1 MKKTLLFSVALA
13 GLMLGSCSSSDDLNG
28 GGNNTG
34 FNENGDGFVAVAI
47 NLPTTKSTPSRVN
60 DDFKDGTAAEYE
72 VKNAKLLLFNGTD
85 EASATF
91 VQAYPLTLSSG
102 VAGDADK
109 QITTHYEQT
118 VKISSSGLTNN
129 IYALV
134 VLNDNGQNYTV
145 GDKLSKVLTVSSS
158 TLKGSGFLMTNAP
171 LSTKVGAATFD
182 GEVNTLVPIKP
193 ENIQKTP
200 EAAKTKA
207 VDISVERA
215 LAKVE
220 MGTAM
225 TAVQTGEFN
234 GTVKEATGVKAGS
247 KKIYYTVTGWEL
259 ANTNKQ
265 TYFTRS
271 WANTNTWAG
280 YQATG
285 STSFRFIGTKSLK
298 DDAAIPASELYRT
311 YWAIDPNY
319 DAFTAGALEN
329 SQVASTDQNTIK
341 YCLENTFNVANQKI
355 QSTTCAIVGVQFF
368 TADNDAA
375 PTKYTPMTDFY
386 TVDSDPTVVYDKST
400 IEKLILGRYVA
411 ANSAELISRID
422 GTVSAQDL
430 LEVTENSTVAGVVSY
445 KVTAKTSSSSHW
457 LPSKI
462 PSATELESWKAGVNV
477 TDLEHAKGGV
487 NYYYVPIRHF
497 DDSETPWSADGKT
510 TSYPNADGDAEQ
522 NWLGRYGVLRNNWY
536 VINVSGIEGFG
547 SATIPDLKNN
557 TDDDDDLKEYISVK
571 INVLSWAKRT
581 QEAVLG
587 K

>member
-1 MKKTLLFSVALA
+1 MKKSLLFSVVLA
-13 GLMLGSCSSSDDLNG
+13 GLMLGSCSSSDDLA

-47 NLPTTKSTPSRVN
+47 NLPTRSGVTSRAN
-60 DDFKDGTAAEYE
+60 DVFGDGDANEYE

-91 VQAYPLTLSSG
+91 VQAYPLTLESG
-102 VAGDADK
+102 VTGDTHN

-171 LSTKVGAATFD
+171 LATKVGAATYD

-225 TAVQTGEFN
+225 TPVQTTDYT
-234 GTVKEATGVKAGS
+234 GTVTEVTGVKTAG
-247 KKIYYTVTGWEL
+247 KKLYYTVTGWEL
-259 ANTNKQ
+259 ANTNSK
-265 TYFTRS
+265 TYFSRT

-280 YQATG
+280 YQAAG
-285 STSFRFIGTKSLK
+285 STSFRFIGTKSLN
-298 DDAAIPASELYRT
+298 DDAAIPTSVLYRT

-319 DAFTAGALEN
+319 DAFTPGSLEN
-329 SQVASTDQNTIK
+329 SQVASTDQKNTIK

-368 TADNDAA
+368 TADDDAA

-386 TVDSDPTVVYDKST
+386 TVDSDPTVVYDKAT
-400 IEKLILGRYVA
+400 IEKLILGRYVT
-411 ANSAELISRID
+411 ANLTNLKPLISGSVSASD
-422 GTVSAQDL
+422 LLTVS
-430 LEVTENSTVAGVVSY
+430 ETSTTAGVVDYTVSP
-445 KVTAKTSSSSHW
+445 KSSGNWITEPTSTQLENWKTSV
-457 LPSKI
+457 
-462 PSATELESWKAGVNV
+462 EVD
-477 TDLEHAKGGV
+477 DLEHVKNGI

-497 DDSETPWSADGKT
+497 DDTETPWSADNKK
-510 TSYPNADGDAEQ
+510 TSYPDADGKAEQ

-536 VINVSGIEGFG
+536 VLEISNIAGFG
-547 SATIPDLKNN
+547 SANVPDLENN
-557 TDDDDDLKEYISVK
+557 TDDDDNLKEYISVK

-581 QEAVLG
+581 QKATLG
-587 K
+587 E

>member
-1 MKKTLLFSVALA
+1 
-13 GLMLGSCSSSDDLNG
+13 MLGSCSSSDDLA

-47 NLPTTKSTPSRVN
+47 NLPTRSGVTSRAN
-60 DDFKDGTAAEYE
+60 DVFGDGDANEYE

-91 VQAYPLTLSSG
+91 VQAYPLTLGSG
-102 VAGDADK
+102 VAGGADK

-200 EAAKTKA
+200 EDAKNNA
-207 VDISVERA
+207 VEISVERA
-215 LAKVE
+215 LAKVQ

-234 GTVKEATGVKAGS
+234 GTVKEATGVKAGG

-259 ANTNKQ
+259 ANTNTK
-265 TYFTRS
+265 TYFSRT
-271 WANTNTWAG
+271 WDNTWAG
-280 YQATG
+280 YQAET
-285 STSFRFIGTKSLK
+285 TSKFRFIGTKSLN
-298 DDAAIPASELYRT
+298 DDTKFPASELYRT

-319 DAFTAGALEN
+319 DAFTSGALAN
-329 SQVASTDQNTIK
+329 PQVASVNQDNIK

-368 TADNDAA
+368 TADDAV
-375 PTKYTPMTDFY
+375 PNKYTPMTDFY
-386 TVDSDPTVVYDKST
+386 TVDSDPSVVYDKTT

-411 ANSAELISRID
+411 ANSAELTACID

-430 LEVTENSTVAGVVSY
+430 LKVTENSTEAGVVSY
-445 KVTAKTSSSSHW
+445 TVTAEESSKWITDKKPTTETLNGWKSSVDV
-457 LPSKI
+457 K
-462 PSATELESWKAGVNV
+462 
-477 TDLEHAKGGV
+477 DLEHVKNGI

-497 DDSETPWSADGKT
+497 DDTETPWSADGKT
-510 TSYPNADGDAEQ
+510 TSYPNADAEQ

-581 QEAVLG
+581 QSTILG

>member
-1 MKKTLLFSVALA
+1 MKKSLLFSAVLA
-13 GLMLGSCSSSDDLNG
+13 GLMLGSCSSSDDIAG
-28 GGNNTG
+28 SNTG
-34 FNENGDGFVAVAI
+34 FNETGDGFVAVAI
-47 NLPTTKSTPSRVN
+47 NLPTRSGVTSRAN
-60 DDFKDGTAAEYE
+60 DTFDDGTTEEYE

-102 VAGDADK
+102 VTGDADK

-200 EAAKTKA
+200 EEAKENA
-207 VDISVERA
+207 VEISVERA

-220 MGTAM
+220 MGTTM
-225 TAVQTGEFN
+225 TPVQTADYT
-234 GTVKEATGVKAGS
+234 GTVREVSGVKTGG

-280 YQATG
+280 YQAAG
-285 STSFRFIGTKSLK
+285 STSFRFIGTKSLN
-298 DDAAIPASELYRT
+298 DDADILTSVLYRT

-329 SQVASTDQNTIK
+329 SQAASTDQNKIK

-375 PTKYTPMTDFY
+375 PTMYTPMTDFY

-411 ANSAELISRID
+411 ANSAELTDCID
-422 GTVSAQDL
+422 GTVSALDL
-430 LEVTENSTVAGVVSY
+430 LKVTENSTDAGVVSY
-445 KVTAKTSSSSHW
+445 TVTAEESSKW
-457 LPSKI
+457 ITGKKPT
-462 PSATELESWKAGVNV
+462 TETLNGWKSNV
-477 TDLEHAKGGV
+477 DVKDLEHVMNGI

-497 DDSETPWSADGKT
+497 DDTETPWSADGKT
-510 TSYPNADGDAEQ
+510 TSYPNADAEQ

-581 QEAVLG
+581 QSTILG

>member
-28 GGNNTG
+28 GGNNSG
-34 FNENGDGFVAVAI
+34 FNENGDGYVAVAI
-47 NLPTTKSTPSRVN
+47 NLPTQNPGTSRAN
-60 DDFKDGTAAEYE
+60 DNFKDGTAEEYE
-72 VKNAKLLLFNGTD
+72 VKDAKLLLFNGAD

-91 VQAYPLTLSSG
+91 VQAYPLTLTSATPG
-102 VAGDADK
+102 AENK
-109 QITTHYEQT
+109 QITTRYQQT

-134 VLNDNGQNYTV
+134 VLNDNGLSYTV
-145 GDKLSKVLTVSSS
+145 GDKMSKVLTVSPS

-171 LSTKVGAATFD
+171 LATKVGAATFD

-225 TAVQTGEFN
+225 TPVQTTDYT
-234 GTVKEATGVKAGS
+234 GTVTEVTGVKTAG
-247 KKIYYTVTGWEL
+247 KKLYYTVTGWEL

-265 TYFTRS
+265 TYFTRNWTND
-271 WANTNTWAG
+271 WASFEAAG
-280 YQATG
+280 AT
-285 STSFRFIGTKSLK
+285 SKYRFIGTTSLN
-298 DDAAIPASELYRT
+298 DDTAIPASELYRT

-329 SQVASTDQNTIK
+329 SQVASVNQTKIK

-355 QSTTCAIVGVQFF
+355 KSTTCAIVGVQFF

-375 PTKYTPMTDFY
+375 PTKKYTPMTDFY
-386 TVDSDPTVVYDKST
+386 TVDSDPTVVYNKTT
-400 IEKLILGRYVA
+400 IEKLILARYVA
-411 ANSAELISRID
+411 QNASDLKTHIS
-422 GTVSAQDL
+422 GTASAQDL
-430 LEVTENSTVAGVVSY
+430 LTVSETSFDAGVVSY
-445 KVTAKTSSSSHW
+445 TVTAKSDSRWTTT
-457 LPSKI
+457 PT
-462 PSATELESWKAGVNV
+462 TEQLENWKSGVV
-477 TDLEHAKGGV
+477 VKDLEHVKSGI

-497 DDSETPWSADGKT
+497 DNTETPWSADGKT
-510 TSYPNADGDAEQ
+510 TSYPNADGKAEQ

-536 VINVSGIEGFG
+536 EISVSGIKGFG
-547 SATIPDLKNN
+547 HATIPDLSNIP
-557 TDDDDDLKEYISVK
+557 DDDDNLKEYVSVK

-581 QEAVLG
+581 QGATLG
-587 K
+587 E

>member
-1 MKKTLLFSVALA
+1 MKKSLLFSAVLA
-13 GLMLGSCSSSDDLNG
+13 GLMLGSCSSSDDIA
-28 GGNNTG
+28 GNNTG
-34 FNENGDGFVAVAI
+34 FNETGDGFVAVSI
-47 NLPTTKSTPSRVN
+47 NLPTRSGVTSRAN
-60 DDFKDGTAAEYE
+60 DVFDDGDPNEYE

-171 LSTKVGAATFD
+171 LSTKVGAAAFD

-220 MGTAM
+220 MGTSM
-225 TAVQTGEFN
+225 TPVQTTDYG
-234 GTVKEATGVKAGS
+234 GTVTKVTGVKTAG
-247 KKIYYTVTGWEL
+247 KNLYYTVTGWEL

-280 YQATG
+280 YQAAG
-285 STSFRFIGTKSLK
+285 STSFRFIGTKSLN
-298 DDAAIPASELYRT
+298 DDTAIPTSELYRT

-329 SQVASTDQNTIK
+329 SQAASTDRNTIK

-368 TADNDAA
+368 TADDDAA

-411 ANSAELISRID
+411 ANSTELTSRID

-445 KVTAKTSSSSHW
+445 TVTAKTSSHW
-457 LPSKI
+457 LTSKT

-477 TDLEHAKGGV
+477 TDLEHAKDGV

-510 TSYPNADGDAEQ
+510 TSYPNADGKAEQ

-581 QEAVLG
+581 QSTVLG

>member
-28 GGNNTG
+28 GGYNSG
-34 FNENGDGFVAVAI
+34 FNENGDGYVAVAI

-60 DDFKDGTAAEYE
+60 DDFKDGTADEYE

-102 VAGDADK
+102 VAGDADN

-200 EAAKTKA
+200 AAAKTKA

-225 TAVQTGEFN
+225 TPVQTTDYT
-234 GTVKEATGVKAGS
+234 GTVTEVTGVKTAG
-247 KKIYYTVTGWEL
+247 KKLYYTVTGWEL

-265 TYFTRS
+265 TYFTRNWTND
-271 WANTNTWAG
+271 WASYEAAG
-280 YQATG
+280 AT
-285 STSFRFIGTKSLK
+285 SKYRFIGTKSLN
-298 DDAAIPASELYRT
+298 DDTAIPASELYRT

-329 SQVASTDQNTIK
+329 SQAASTDRNTIK

-368 TADNDAA
+368 TAADDDPN
-375 PTKYTPMTDFY
+375 KYTPMTDFY

-411 ANSAELISRID
+411 ANSAELTSRID

-445 KVTAKTSSSSHW
+445 AVTAKTSSHW
-457 LPSKI
+457 LASKN
-462 PSATELESWKAGVNV
+462 PTAEELEAWKAGVNV

-497 DDSETPWSADGKT
+497 DDTETPWSADDKT
-510 TSYPNADGDAEQ
+510 TSYPNADGKAEQ

-581 QEAVLG
+581 QSTVLG

>member
-1 MKKTLLFSVALA
+1 MKKSLLFSAVLA
-13 GLMLGSCSSSDDLNG
+13 GLMLGSCSSSDDLA

-47 NLPTTKSTPSRVN
+47 NLPTRSGVTSRAN
-60 DDFKDGTAAEYE
+60 DVFGDGDANEYE

-91 VQAYPLTLSSG
+91 VQAYPLTLGSG

-145 GDKLSKVLTVSSS
+145 GDKLSKVLTVESS
-158 TLKGSGFLMTNAP
+158 TLKNNGFLMTNAP

-200 EAAKTKA
+200 DAAKNKA
-207 VDISVERA
+207 VEISVERA
-215 LAKVE
+215 LAKVQ

-234 GTVKEATGVKAGS
+234 GTVKEATGVKAGG

-259 ANTNKQ
+259 ANTNTK
-265 TYFTRS
+265 TYFSRT
-271 WANTNTWAG
+271 WDNTWAG
-280 YQATG
+280 YQAET
-285 STSFRFIGTKSLK
+285 TSKFRFIGTKSLN
-298 DDAAIPASELYRT
+298 DDTKIPALELYRT

-319 DAFTAGALEN
+319 DAFTSGALAN
-329 SQVASTDQNTIK
+329 PQVASVNQDNIK
-341 YCLENTFNVANQKI
+341 YCLENTFNVLNQKI

-368 TADNDAA
+368 TGDNEAS
-375 PTKYTPMTDFY
+375 PTKYTPITDFY

-411 ANSAELISRID
+411 ANSAKLTACID

-445 KVTAKTSSSSHW
+445 KVTAKTSTHW
-457 LPSKI
+457 LASKI

-497 DDSETPWSADGKT
+497 DDTETPWSADGKT
-510 TSYPNADGDAEQ
+510 TSYPDGDGKAEQ

-547 SATIPDLKNN
+547 SATIPDLKDN

>member
-60 DDFKDGTAAEYE
+60 DDFKDGTADEYE

-200 EAAKTKA
+200 AAAKTKA

-225 TAVQTGEFN
+225 TPVQTGDYN
-234 GTVKEATGVKAGS
+234 GTVTEVTGVKTSG
-247 KKIYYTVTGWEL
+247 KKLYYTVTGWEL
-259 ANTNKQ
+259 ANTNSK
-265 TYFTRS
+265 TYFSRT
-271 WANTNTWAG
+271 WANTKTWAG
-280 YQATG
+280 YKATG
-285 STSFRFIGTKSLK
+285 SASFRFIGTKSLN
-298 DDAAIPASELYRT
+298 DDTAIPTSELYRT

-329 SQVASTDQNTIK
+329 SQAASTDRNTIK

-368 TADNDAA
+368 TADDDDA

-411 ANSAELISRID
+411 ANSAELTSRID

-445 KVTAKTSSSSHW
+445 AVTAKTSTHW
-457 LPSKI
+457 LASKN
-462 PSATELESWKAGVNV
+462 PTATELEAWKAGVNV

-497 DDSETPWSADGKT
+497 DDTETPWSADDKT
-510 TSYPNADGDAEQ
+510 TSYPNADGKAEQ

-581 QEAVLG
+581 QSTVLG

>member
-1 MKKTLLFSVALA
+1 MKKSLLFSAVLA
-13 GLMLGSCSSSDDLNG
+13 GLMLGSCSSSDDIAG
-28 GGNNTG
+28 SNTG

-60 DDFKDGTAAEYE
+60 DDFKDGTADEYE

-102 VAGDADK
+102 VTGDADK

-207 VDISVERA
+207 VDISVERV

-225 TAVQTGEFN
+225 TPVQTTDYN
-234 GTVKEATGVKAGS
+234 GTVTKVTGVKTAG
-247 KKIYYTVTGWEL
+247 KNLYYTVTGWEL

-280 YQATG
+280 YQAAG
-285 STSFRFIGTKSLK
+285 STSFRFIGTKSLN
-298 DDAAIPASELYRT
+298 DDAAIPTSVLYRT

-319 DAFTAGALEN
+319 DAFTADALEN
-329 SQVASTDQNTIK
+329 SQAASTDQNKIK

-386 TVDSDPTVVYDKST
+386 TVDSDPTVVYDKSN

-411 ANSAELISRID
+411 ANSTELTSRID
-422 GTVSAQDL
+422 GTVSALDL
-430 LEVTENSTVAGVVSY
+430 LKVTENSTDAGVVSY
-445 KVTAKTSSSSHW
+445 TVTAEESSKW
-457 LPSKI
+457 ITGKKPT
-462 PSATELESWKAGVNV
+462 TETLNGWKSNV
-477 TDLEHAKGGV
+477 DVKDLEHVKNGI

-497 DDSETPWSADGKT
+497 DDTETPWSADDKT
-510 TSYPNADGDAEQ
+510 TSYPNADAEQ

-547 SATIPDLKNN
+547 SATIPDLKDN

>member
-1 MKKTLLFSVALA
+1 
-13 GLMLGSCSSSDDLNG
+13 MLGSCSSSDDLN

-60 DDFKDGTAAEYE
+60 DDFKDGTADEYD
-72 VKNAKLLLFNGTD
+72 VQNAKLLLFNGTD

-91 VQAYPLTLSSG
+91 VQAYPLTLGSG
-102 VAGDADK
+102 VAGGADK

-171 LSTKVGAATFD
+171 LATKVGAATYA

-200 EAAKTKA
+200 AAAKTKP

-225 TAVQTGEFN
+225 TPVQTTDYT
-234 GTVKEATGVKAGS
+234 GTVTEVTGIKTAG
-247 KKIYYTVTGWEL
+247 KKLYYTVTGWEL
-259 ANTNKQ
+259 ANTNSK
-265 TYFTRS
+265 TYFSRT
-271 WANTNTWAG
+271 WDNTNTWAG
-280 YQATG
+280 YLAAG
-285 STSFRFIGTKSLK
+285 STSFRFIGTKSLN
-298 DDAAIPASELYRT
+298 DDAAIPTSELYRT

-329 SQVASTDQNTIK
+329 SLVASTNQDKIK

-368 TADNDAA
+368 TVDNDASPA
-375 PTKYTPMTDFY
+375 KYTPMTDFY

-411 ANSAELISRID
+411 ANSTELASRID

-430 LEVTENSTVAGVVSY
+430 LEVIENSTVDGVVSY
-445 KVTAKTSSSSHW
+445 TVTAKTSSTHW
-457 LPSKI
+457 LASKV
-462 PSATELESWKAGVNV
+462 PSATELEAWKARVNV
-477 TDLEHAKGGV
+477 TDLEHAKSGV

-497 DDSETPWSADGKT
+497 DDTETPWSADGKT
-510 TSYPNADGDAEQ
+510 TSYPNTDGKAEQ

-547 SATIPDLKNN
+547 SATIPDLENN

-571 INVLSWAKRT
+571 INVLSWAKREQKT
-581 QEAVLG
+581 VLG

>member
-1 MKKTLLFSVALA
+1 MKKSLLFSAVLA
-13 GLMLGSCSSSDDLNG
+13 GLMLGSCSSSDDLA

-47 NLPTTKSTPSRVN
+47 NLPTRSGVTSRAN
-60 DDFKDGTAAEYE
+60 DVFGDGDANEYE

-91 VQAYPLTLSSG
+91 VQAYPLTLGSG

-145 GDKLSKVLTVSSS
+145 GDKLSKVLTVESS
-158 TLKGSGFLMTNAP
+158 TLKNNGFLMTNAP

-200 EAAKTKA
+200 DAAKNKA
-207 VDISVERA
+207 VEISVERA
-215 LAKVE
+215 LAKVQ

-225 TAVQTGEFN
+225 TAVQNGEFS
-234 GTVKEATGVKAGS
+234 GTVEEATGVKAGS

-259 ANTNKQ
+259 ANTNTK
-265 TYFTRS
+265 TYFART
-271 WANTNTWAG
+271 WDNTNKWAD
-280 YQATG
+280 YQAET
-285 STSFRFIGTKSLK
+285 TSKFRFIGTKSLN
-298 DDAAIPASELYRT
+298 DDTKIPASELYRT

-319 DAFTAGALEN
+319 DAFTSGALAN
-329 SQVASTDQNTIK
+329 PQVASVNLDKIK
-341 YCLENTFNVANQKI
+341 YCLENTFNVLNQKI

-368 TADNDAA
+368 TGDNEAS

-386 TVDSDPTVVYDKST
+386 TVDSDPTVVYDKAT
-400 IEKLILGRYVA
+400 IEKLILGRYVT
-411 ANSAELISRID
+411 ANLTNLKPLISGSVSASD
-422 GTVSAQDL
+422 LLTVS
-430 LEVTENSTVAGVVSY
+430 ETSTTAGVVDYTVSP
-445 KVTAKTSSSSHW
+445 KSSGNWITEPTSTQLENWKTSV
-457 LPSKI
+457 
-462 PSATELESWKAGVNV
+462 EVD
-477 TDLEHAKGGV
+477 DLEHVKNGI

-497 DDSETPWSADGKT
+497 DDTETPWSADNKK
-510 TSYPNADGDAEQ
+510 TSYPDADGKAEQ

-536 VINVSGIEGFG
+536 VLEISNIAGFG
-547 SATIPDLKNN
+547 SANVPDLENN
-557 TDDDDDLKEYISVK
+557 TDDDDNLKEYISVK

-581 QEAVLG
+581 QKATLG
-587 K
+587 E

>member
-1 MKKTLLFSVALA
+1 MKKSLLFSAVLA
-13 GLMLGSCSSSDDLNG
+13 GLMLGSCSSSDDLA

-47 NLPTTKSTPSRVN
+47 NLPTRSGVTSRAN
-60 DDFKDGTAAEYE
+60 DVFGDGDANEYE

-91 VQAYPLTLSSG
+91 VQAYPLTLGSG

-145 GDKLSKVLTVSSS
+145 GDKLSKVLTVESS
-158 TLKGSGFLMTNAP
+158 TLKNNGFLMTNAP

-200 EAAKTKA
+200 DAAKNKA
-207 VDISVERA
+207 VEISVERA
-215 LAKVE
+215 LAKVQ

-225 TAVQTGEFN
+225 TAVQNGEFS

-259 ANTNKQ
+259 ANTNTK
-265 TYFTRS
+265 TYFART
-271 WANTNTWAG
+271 WDNTNKWAD
-280 YQATG
+280 YQAET
-285 STSFRFIGTKSLK
+285 TSKFRFIGTKSLN
-298 DDAAIPASELYRT
+298 DDTKIPASELYRT

-319 DAFTAGALEN
+319 DAFTSGALAN
-329 SQVASTDQNTIK
+329 PQVASVNQDKIK
-341 YCLENTFNVANQKI
+341 YCLENTFNVLNQKI

-368 TADNDAA
+368 TGDNEAS

-386 TVDSDPTVVYDKST
+386 TVDSDPTVVYDKAT
-400 IEKLILGRYVA
+400 IEKLILGRYVT
-411 ANSAELISRID
+411 ANLTNLKPLISGSVSASD
-422 GTVSAQDL
+422 LLTVS
-430 LEVTENSTVAGVVSY
+430 ETSTTAGVVDYTVSP
-445 KVTAKTSSSSHW
+445 KSSGNWITEPTSTQLENWKTRV
-457 LPSKI
+457 
-462 PSATELESWKAGVNV
+462 EVD
-477 TDLEHAKGGV
+477 DLEHVKNGI

-497 DDSETPWSADGKT
+497 DDTETPWSADNKK
-510 TSYPNADGDAEQ
+510 TSYPDADGKAEQ

-536 VINVSGIEGFG
+536 VLEISNIAGFG
-547 SATIPDLKNN
+547 SANVPDLENN
-557 TDDDDDLKEYISVK
+557 TDDDDNLKEYISVK

-581 QEAVLG
+581 QKATLG
-587 K
+587 E

>member
-1 MKKTLLFSVALA
+1 MKKSLLFSAVLA
-13 GLMLGSCSSSDDLNG
+13 GLMLGSCSSSDDLA

-47 NLPTTKSTPSRVN
+47 NLPTRSGVTSRAN
-60 DDFKDGTAAEYE
+60 DVFGDGDANEYE

-91 VQAYPLTLSSG
+91 VQAYPLTLGSG

-145 GDKLSKVLTVSSS
+145 GDKLSKVLTVESS
-158 TLKGSGFLMTNAP
+158 TLKNNGFLMTNAP

-200 EAAKTKA
+200 DAAKNKA
-207 VDISVERA
+207 VEISVERA
-215 LAKVE
+215 LAKVQ

-225 TAVQTGEFN
+225 TAVQNGEFS

-259 ANTNKQ
+259 ANTNTK
-265 TYFTRS
+265 TYFART
-271 WANTNTWAG
+271 WDNTNKWAD
-280 YQATG
+280 YQAET
-285 STSFRFIGTKSLK
+285 TSNFRFIGTKSLN
-298 DDAAIPASELYRT
+298 DDTKIPASKLYRT

-319 DAFTAGALEN
+319 DAFTSGALAN
-329 SQVASTDQNTIK
+329 PQVASVNQDKIK
-341 YCLENTFNVANQKI
+341 YCLENTFNVLYQKI

-368 TADNDAA
+368 TGDNEAS

-386 TVDSDPTVVYDKST
+386 TVDSDPTVVYDKAT
-400 IEKLILGRYVA
+400 IEKLILGRYVT
-411 ANSAELISRID
+411 ANLTNLKPLISGSVSASD
-422 GTVSAQDL
+422 LLTVS
-430 LEVTENSTVAGVVSY
+430 ETSTTAGVVDYTVSP
-445 KVTAKTSSSSHW
+445 KSSGNWITEPTSTQLENWKTSV
-457 LPSKI
+457 
-462 PSATELESWKAGVNV
+462 EVD
-477 TDLEHAKGGV
+477 DLEHVKNGI

-497 DDSETPWSADGKT
+497 DDTETPWSADNKK
-510 TSYPNADGDAEQ
+510 TSYPDADGKAEQ

-536 VINVSGIEGFG
+536 VLEISNIAGFG
-547 SATIPDLKNN
+547 SANVPDLENN
-557 TDDDDDLKEYISVK
+557 TDDDDNLKEYISVK

-581 QEAVLG
+581 QKATLG
-587 K
+587 E

>member
-1 MKKTLLFSVALA
+1 
-13 GLMLGSCSSSDDLNG
+13 MLGSCSSSDDLNG

-34 FNENGDGFVAVAI
+34 FNENGDGYVAVAI

-60 DDFKDGTAAEYE
+60 DDFKDGTADEYE

-102 VAGDADK
+102 VAGDADN

-200 EAAKTKA
+200 AAAKTKA

-225 TAVQTGEFN
+225 TPVQTTDYT
-234 GTVKEATGVKAGS
+234 GTVTEVIGVKTAG
-247 KKIYYTVTGWEL
+247 KKLYYTVTGWEL

-265 TYFTRS
+265 TYFTRNWTND
-271 WANTNTWAG
+271 WASYEAAG
-280 YQATG
+280 AT
-285 STSFRFIGTKSLK
+285 SKYRFIGTKSLN
-298 DDAAIPASELYRT
+298 DDTAIPASELYRT

-329 SQVASTDQNTIK
+329 SQAASTDRNTIK

-368 TADNDAA
+368 TAADDDPN
-375 PTKYTPMTDFY
+375 KYTPMTDFY

-411 ANSAELISRID
+411 ANSAELTSRID

-445 KVTAKTSSSSHW
+445 AVTAKTSSHW
-457 LPSKI
+457 LASKN
-462 PSATELESWKAGVNV
+462 PTAEELEAWKAGVNV

-497 DDSETPWSADGKT
+497 DDTETPWSADDKT
-510 TSYPNADGDAEQ
+510 TSYPNADGKAEQ

-581 QEAVLG
+581 QSTVLG

>member
-1 MKKTLLFSVALA
+1 
-13 GLMLGSCSSSDDLNG
+13 MLGSCSSSDDLN

-60 DDFKDGTAAEYE
+60 DDFKDGTADEYD
-72 VKNAKLLLFNGTD
+72 VQNAKLLLFNGTD

-91 VQAYPLTLSSG
+91 VQAYPLTLGSG
-102 VAGDADK
+102 VAGGADK

-171 LSTKVGAATFD
+171 LATKVGAATYA

-225 TAVQTGEFN
+225 TSVQTTDYT
-234 GTVKEATGVKAGS
+234 GTVTEVTGVKTAG
-247 KKIYYTVTGWEL
+247 KKLYYTVTGWEL
-259 ANTNKQ
+259 ANTNSK
-265 TYFTRS
+265 TYFSRT
-271 WANTNTWAG
+271 WDNTNTWAG
-280 YQATG
+280 YQAAG
-285 STSFRFIGTKSLK
+285 STSFRFIGTNSLN
-298 DDAAIPASELYRT
+298 DDPAIPTSALYRT

-319 DAFTAGALEN
+319 DAFTAGSLEN
-329 SQVASTDQNTIK
+329 SQVASVNQENIK

-368 TADNDAA
+368 TADDDAD
-375 PTKYTPMTDFY
+375 PKKYTPMTDFY

-411 ANSAELISRID
+411 ANSTELTSRID

-430 LEVTENSTVAGVVSY
+430 LEVTENSTVDGVVSY
-445 KVTAKTSSSSHW
+445 TVTAKTSTHW
-457 LPSKI
+457 LTSKV
-462 PSATELESWKAGVNV
+462 PSATELEAWKAGVKV
-477 TDLEHAKGGV
+477 TDLEHAKSGV

-497 DDSETPWSADGKT
+497 DNTETPWSADGKT
-510 TSYPNADGDAEQ
+510 TSYPNGDGKAEQ

-536 VINVSGIEGFG
+536 VIKVSGIEGFG

-581 QEAVLG
+581 QSTVLG

>member
-1 MKKTLLFSVALA
+1 MKKSLLFSAVLA
-13 GLMLGSCSSSDDLNG
+13 GLMLGSCSSSDDLA

-47 NLPTTKSTPSRVN
+47 NLPTRSGVTSRAN
-60 DDFKDGTAAEYE
+60 DVFGDGDANEYE

-91 VQAYPLTLSSG
+91 VQAYPLTLGSG

-145 GDKLSKVLTVSSS
+145 GDKLSKVLTVESS
-158 TLKGSGFLMTNAP
+158 TLKNNGFLMTNAP

-200 EAAKTKA
+200 DAAKNKA
-207 VDISVERA
+207 VEISVERA
-215 LAKVE
+215 LAKVQ

-234 GTVKEATGVKAGS
+234 GTVKEATGVKAGG

-259 ANTNKQ
+259 ANTNTK
-265 TYFTRS
+265 TYFSRT
-271 WANTNTWAG
+271 WDNTWAG
-280 YQATG
+280 YQAET
-285 STSFRFIGTKSLK
+285 TSKFRFIGTKSLN
-298 DDAAIPASELYRT
+298 DDTKIPASELYRT

-319 DAFTAGALEN
+319 DAFTSGALAN
-329 SQVASTDQNTIK
+329 PQVASVNQDNIK
-341 YCLENTFNVANQKI
+341 YCLENTFNVLNQKI

-368 TADNDAA
+368 TGDNEAS
-375 PTKYTPMTDFY
+375 PTKYTPITDFY

-411 ANSAELISRID
+411 ANSAKLTACID

-445 KVTAKTSSSSHW
+445 KVTAKTSTHW
-457 LPSKI
+457 LASKI
-462 PSATELESWKAGVNV
+462 PSATELESWKVGVNV

-497 DDSETPWSADGKT
+497 DDTETPWSADGKT
-510 TSYPNADGDAEQ
+510 TSYPDGDGKAEQ

-547 SATIPDLKNN
+547 SATIPDLKDN

-581 QEAVLG
+581 QSTVLG

>member
-1 MKKTLLFSVALA
+1 MNKSLLFSAVLA
-13 GLMLGSCSSSDDLNG
+13 GQMLGSCSSSDDIAG
-28 GGNNTG
+28 SNTG
-34 FNENGDGFVAVAI
+34 FIESGDGFVAVAI
-47 NLPTTKSTPSRVN
+47 NLPTRSGVTSRAN
-60 DDFKDGTAAEYE
+60 DTFDDGTTEEYE

-102 VAGDADK
+102 VPGDADK

-200 EAAKTKA
+200 EEAKKKA
-207 VDISVERA
+207 VEISVERA

-220 MGTAM
+220 MGTTM
-225 TAVQTGEFN
+225 TPVQTADYT
-234 GTVKEATGVKAGS
+234 GTVTEVTGVKTGG

-259 ANTNKQ
+259 ANTNSK
-265 TYFTRS
+265 TYFSRT

-280 YQATG
+280 YQAAG
-285 STSFRFIGTKSLK
+285 STSFRFIGTKSLN
-298 DDAAIPASELYRT
+298 DDAAIPTSVLYRT

-329 SQVASTDQNTIK
+329 SQAASTDQNKIK

-368 TADNDAA
+368 TADDDAV
-375 PTKYTPMTDFY
+375 PPQYTPMTDFY

-411 ANSAELISRID
+411 ANSAELTDCID
-422 GTVSAQDL
+422 GTVSALDL
-430 LEVTENSTVAGVVSY
+430 LKVTENSTDAGVVSY
-445 KVTAKTSSSSHW
+445 TVTAEESSKWITDKKPTAEQLNGWKT
-457 LPSKI
+457 
-462 PSATELESWKAGVNV
+462 GVDV
-477 TDLEHAKGGV
+477 EDLEHVKNGI

-497 DDSETPWSADGKT
+497 DDSETPWTADNKS
-510 TSYPNADGDAEQ
+510 TSYPDNDGKAEQ

-536 VINVSGIEGFG
+536 LLEISNIAGFG
-547 SATIPDLKNN
+547 SATIPDLKYN

-581 QEAVLG
+581 QSTILG

>member
-1 MKKTLLFSVALA
+1 
-13 GLMLGSCSSSDDLNG
+13 MLGSCSSSDDLNG
-28 GGNNTG
+28 GGYNSG
-34 FNENGDGFVAVAI
+34 FNENGDGYVAVAI

-60 DDFKDGTAAEYE
+60 DDFKDGTADEYE

-91 VQAYPLTLSSG
+91 VEAYPLTLSSG
-102 VAGDADK
+102 VAGDADN

-200 EAAKTKA
+200 AAAKTKA

-225 TAVQTGEFN
+225 TPVQTSDYN
-234 GTVKEATGVKAGS
+234 GTVTEVTGVKTSG
-247 KKIYYTVTGWEL
+247 KKLYYTVTGWEL
-259 ANTNKQ
+259 ANTNSK
-265 TYFTRS
+265 TYFSRT
-271 WANTNTWAG
+271 WANTKTWAG
-280 YQATG
+280 YKATG
-285 STSFRFIGTKSLK
+285 SASFRFIGTKSLN
-298 DDAAIPASELYRT
+298 DDTAIPTSELYRT

-329 SQVASTDQNTIK
+329 SQAASTDRNTIK

-368 TADNDAA
+368 TADDDAD
-375 PTKYTPMTDFY
+375 PSKYTPMTDFY

-411 ANSAELISRID
+411 ANSAELTSRID

-445 KVTAKTSSSSHW
+445 TVTAKTSSSHW
-457 LPSKI
+457 LTGKI
-462 PSATELESWKAGVNV
+462 PSATDLESWKAGVNV

-497 DDSETPWSADGKT
+497 DDTETPWSADGKT
-510 TSYPNADGDAEQ
+510 TSYPTEGGKAEQ

-557 TDDDDDLKEYISVK
+557 TDDDDDLKKYISVK

-581 QEAVLG
+581 QSTVLG

>member
-1 MKKTLLFSVALA
+1 MKKSLLFSAVLA
-13 GLMLGSCSSSDDLNG
+13 GLMLGSCSSSDDIAG
-28 GGNNTG
+28 SNTG
-34 FNENGDGFVAVAI
+34 FNETGDGFVAVAI
-47 NLPTTKSTPSRVN
+47 NLPTRSGVTSRAN
-60 DDFKDGTAAEYE
+60 DTFDDGTTEEYE

-102 VAGDADK
+102 VPGDADK

-200 EAAKTKA
+200 EEAKKKA
-207 VDISVERA
+207 VEISVERA

-220 MGTAM
+220 MGTTM
-225 TAVQTGEFN
+225 TPVQTADYT
-234 GTVKEATGVKAGS
+234 GTVTEVTGVKTGG

-259 ANTNKQ
+259 ANTNSK
-265 TYFTRS
+265 TYFSRT

-280 YQATG
+280 YQAAG
-285 STSFRFIGTKSLK
+285 STSFRFIGTKSLN
-298 DDAAIPASELYRT
+298 DDAAIPTSVLYRT

-329 SQVASTDQNTIK
+329 SQAASTDQNKIK

-368 TADNDAA
+368 TADDDAA
-375 PTKYTPMTDFY
+375 PTQYTPMTDFY

-411 ANSAELISRID
+411 ANSAELTDCID
-422 GTVSAQDL
+422 GTVSALDL
-430 LEVTENSTVAGVVSY
+430 LKVTENSTDAGVVSY
-445 KVTAKTSSSSHW
+445 TVTAEESSKWITGKKPTTETLNGWKSSVDV
-457 LPSKI
+457 K
-462 PSATELESWKAGVNV
+462 
-477 TDLEHAKGGV
+477 DLEHVKNGI

-497 DDSETPWSADGKT
+497 DDTETPWSADGKT
-510 TSYPNADGDAEQ
+510 TSYPNADSKAEQ

-557 TDDDDDLKEYISVK
+557 ADDDDDLKEYISVK

-581 QEAVLG
+581 QSTILG